1 MTHEFRDLIDQAYA
15 WRNAGHKVV
24 MASVV
29 RLEGSSYRRP
39 GVRMLIC
46 DTGKM
51 KGAVSGG
58 CVEKEVLRQ
67 AKSVFETDK
76 PKMMTYDGRF
86 RLGCEGL
93 LYILIEPVTI
103 SEVLYNS
110 LQQQLNKRSS
120 FSARS
125 YFSSEGDDPGMGT
138 IVQLG
143 DLQFTIDPKISQPR
157 SENLSCF
164 EQEFPPVFQLYIFGA
179 EHDAVQLSSTASSL
193 GWDVHIV
200 AAADEEKDLSYFH
213 GARKLHNPL
222 APESADVSGIDD
234 NTAVILMSHSFQK
247 DLRYLFGL
255 KESKPA
261 YLGILGPARRR
272 ERVFSEF
279 LEHYPETSP
288 EFFERI
294 HGPAGIHIGAESA
307 SEIAVSIVAEILSV
321 IRNTEIL
328 PLREKTG
335 SIHE

>member
-46 DTGKM
+46 DTEKM

-110 LQQQLNKRSS
+110 LQQQLNERSS
-120 FSARS
+120 FGARS
-125 YFSSEGDDPGMGT
+125 YFSLDGDDPYMGT

-143 DLQFTIDPKISQPR
+143 DLQFTIDPKNSQPR

-179 EHDAVQLSSTASSL
+179 EHDAVQLSNSASSL

-213 GARKLHNPL
+213 GAKKLHNPL
-222 APESADVSGIDD
+222 EPESADVSGIDD

-247 DLRYLFGL
+247 DLRYLFTL

-272 ERVFSEF
+272 ERIFGEF
-279 LEHYPETSP
+279 LDHFPEISS

-335 SIHE
+335 RIHE